1 MSPYS
6 LIDDRKKRI
15 LQAVTDD
22 YISTAEPVG
31 SRTIARRYD
40 LGISPATIRN
50 EMADLE
56 ESGYLEQ
63 PHVSAGRIPSQ
74 KGYRFYVDFIMQT
87 KGVSDEEKLR
97 IRRRLEERKRE
108 LNLVTEETARIL
120 AQLSNYAAFVL
131 SPVSRAAVLKRLELV
146 QVDPQLVLVVL
157 VVDPGFI
164 RTHLVMTERQLKP
177 EQLAYINSYLN
188 SRLRDIPLSK
198 IGVSLLKEITA
209 ELKEYS
215 NVIEATSEAV
225 VQLLEHRQE
234 EAVVTDGQIN
244 ILEQPEFREVESAKR
259 VFDLLAEDDTVSGL
273 LLDTMNAGNIR
284 IVIGRESSHPNMD
297 ICSVVSAPYAVEGVP
312 IGAIGVLGPTRMH
325 YAKVVAIVELVAGH
339 LGEILSKMLVM

>member
-1 MSPYS
+1 MSLRS
-6 LIDDRKKRI
+6 NMDDRKKRI

-22 YISTAEPVG
+22 YINTAEPVG

-87 KGVSDEEKLR
+87 SNVSQKEKLR

-108 LNLVTEETARIL
+108 LDLIAEETARIL
-120 AQLSNYAAFVL
+120 AQLSSYAAFVM
-131 SPVSRAAVLKRLELV
+131 SPVSKAAVLKRLELV
-146 QVDPQLVLVVL
+146 QIDPHLVLVIL
-157 VVDPGFI
+157 IVDPGFVK
-164 RTHLVMTERQLKP
+164 THLVVTERQLRP
-177 EQLAYINSYLN
+177 EQLIHINSYLN

-198 IGVSLLKEITA
+198 IGTSLLREISA
-209 ELKEYS
+209 ELDEYS
-215 NVIEATSEAV
+215 NFLDATLEAI
-225 VQLLEHRQE
+225 VQVLERGHE
-234 EAVVTDGQIN
+234 EAVFTDGQLN

-259 VFDLLAEDDTVSGL
+259 VLDLLGEDNTVSSL
-273 LLDTMNAGNIR
+273 LLDTMNSGNIR

-297 ICSVVSAPYAVEGVP
+297 ICSVVSAPYEVDGVP
-312 IGAIGVLGPTRMH
+312 IGAVGVLGPTRMH
-325 YAKVVAIVELVAGH
+325 YAEVVAIVELVAGH
-339 LGEILSKMLVM
+339 LGEILSKMVIM

>member
-1 MSPYS
+1 M
-6 LIDDRKKRI
+6 DDRKKRI

-63 PHVSAGRIPSQ
+63 PHISAGRIPSQ

-87 KGVSDEEKLR
+87 KGVSDEERLR

-108 LNLVTEETARIL
+108 LDLVTEETARIL

-146 QVDPQLVLVVL
+146 QVDPQLVLVIL
-157 VVDPGFI
+157 VVDPGFV

-198 IGVSLLKEITA
+198 IGVSLLKEIAA

-215 NVIEATSEAV
+215 NVLEATLEAV

-244 ILEQPEFREVESAKR
+244 ILEQPEFREVERLESPGLGDRISHTPTLFCVRKQYTSSLGTPA
-259 VFDLLAEDDTVSGL
+259 VS
-273 LLDTMNAGNIR
+273 DFRSR
-284 IVIGRESSHPNMD
+284 IPKPCSRIGHGSPNLCSNFEQTPSKVAHYVESFGFGDRKANTKPGR
-297 ICSVVSAPYAVEGVP
+297 CA
-312 IGAIGVLGPTRMH
+312 R
-325 YAKVVAIVELVAGH
+325 K
-339 LGEILSKMLVM
+339 

>member
-6 LIDDRKKRI
+6 YMDDRKKRI

-22 YISTAEPVG
+22 YINTAEPVG
-31 SRTIARRYD
+31 SRTIARKYD

-74 KGYRFYVDFIMQT
+74 KGYRFYVDFIMQA
-87 KGVSDEEKLR
+87 KDISQEEKVR

-108 LNLVTEETARIL
+108 LDLITEETARIL
-120 AQLSNYAAFVL
+120 AQLSSYASFVL
-131 SPVSRAAVLKRLELV
+131 SPVSKAAILKRLELV
-146 QVDPQLVLVVL
+146 QVDPHLALVVL
-157 VVDPGFI
+157 VVDPGFV
-164 RTHLVMTERQLKP
+164 RTHLVMTERQLRP
-177 EQLAYINSYLN
+177 DQLAQINAYLN

-215 NVIEATSEAV
+215 NFLDAILEAL
-225 VQLLEHRQE
+225 VQLLERKQE
-234 EAVVTDGQIN
+234 EAVFTDGQIN
-244 ILEQPEFREVESAKR
+244 ILEQPEFREVENAKR
-259 VFDLLAEDDTVSGL
+259 VFDLLAEDDTVQEL

-297 ICSVVSAPYAVEGVP
+297 ICSVVSAPYEVDGVP
-312 IGAIGVLGPTRMH
+312 VGAIGVLGPTRMH
-325 YAKVVAIVELVAGH
+325 YAKVVVIVELVAGH

>member
-1 MSPYS
+1 M
-6 LIDDRKKRI
+6 DDRKKRI

-22 YISTAEPVG
+22 YINTAEPVG
-31 SRTIARRYD
+31 SRTIARKYD

-63 PHVSAGRIPSQ
+63 PHVSAGRVPSQ

-87 KGVSDEEKLR
+87 RDVSREEKLR

-108 LNLVTEETARIL
+108 LDLITEETARIL
-120 AQLSNYAAFVL
+120 AQLSSYAAFVL

-157 VVDPGFI
+157 VVDPGFV
-164 RTHLVMTERQLKP
+164 RTHLVMTERQLRQ
-177 EQLAYINSYLN
+177 EQLAYINAYLN

-198 IGVSLLKEITA
+198 IGASLLKEITT
-209 ELKEYS
+209 ELREYS
-215 NVIEATSEAV
+215 NFLEATLEALV
-225 VQLLEHRQE
+225 RLLERRQE
-234 EAVVTDGQIN
+234 EAVFTDGQIN
-244 ILEQPEFREVESAKR
+244 ILEQPEFREVENAKR
-259 VFDLLAEDDTVSGL
+259 VFDLLAEDDTVQGL

-284 IVIGRESSHPNMD
+284 VVIGRESSHPNMD
-297 ICSVVSAPYAVEGVP
+297 ICSVVSAPYEVDGVP
-312 IGAIGVLGPTRMH
+312 VGAIGVLGPTRMH
-325 YAKVVAIVELVAGH
+325 YAKRV
-339 LGEILSKMLVM
+339 SKIASKDCCEEVRGKS